1 MISATI
7 QDICSATSAQVIA
20 PLAAGEASSLCAV
33 DVVIDSRRVQK
44 DSMFVAFAGE
54 HTNGNAYAMRALEA
68 GASCICLTQDA
79 PHDLICTAEQ
89 NGCVLLRAQNDDAQT
104 FLLRLA
110 HWWRTQNMHW
120 IVVGITGSCGK
131 TTTKDL
137 CAQALATRYRVH
149 ATQGNFNNLIGVPL
163 TILSASAQDEV
174 IVCEMGMNHQGELA
188 ALSRVVLPCLCV
200 ITNIGTSHIGILGS
214 REAIAT
220 AKLEIITAI
229 RGYTAPSKAPA
240 SEHAS
245 EQPSAKTSAWQ
256 PLPTEIA
263 PMLLLDAHDDFCAY
277 LTRHAQQYK
286 YDNEAG
292 VPAQAGSTQA
302 GSAHG
307 GSNLRISYINHG
319 QPAAQPTPAA
329 SSSQAASISAGA
341 VCIRTQAPISLD
353 EHGCAHTQLIYA
365 DGATYALSMSQPS
378 KAACI
383 DALFA
388 LAIADELACDRAA
401 AIRAIEACS
410 CVHMRLEE
418 ISRPHKPFIIDDSY
432 NASPAS
438 IAQAL
443 AVLRHC
449 TGYTR
454 HIAILGEVGEL
465 GSQSARLHD
474 YIGAYAAASG
484 VDMLVFVGGEDAK
497 RMVEAALTMG
507 YPAEQLH
514 YVRDVHEAQLRIA
527 PLLRET
533 DAVLVKASRAC
544 MLDVFVKGVIQ

>member
-1 MISATI
+1 MISATV

-20 PLAAGEASSLCAV
+20 PLAAGASCTLRSV

-44 DSMFVAFAGE
+44 GSMFVAFIGE
-54 HTNGNAYAMRALEA
+54 HTNGNDYALRALEA

-79 PHDLICTAEQ
+79 PQDLICAAEQ

-110 HWWRTQNMHW
+110 SWWRTQNMHW

-174 IVCEMGMNHQGELA
+174 IVCEMGMNHPGELA
-188 ALSRVVLPCLCV
+188 TLSRVVLPCLCV

-240 SEHAS
+240 SE
-245 EQPSAKTSAWQ
+245 QPSAKTSAWQ

-277 LTRHAQQYK
+277 LTRHAQQYE
-286 YDNEAG
+286 YDKEAG
-292 VPAQAGSTQA
+292 APAHA

-307 GSNLRISYINHG
+307 GSNLRISYIDHG
-319 QPAAQPTPAA
+319 QHAAEPTPAA

-353 EHGCAHTQLIYA
+353 EHGCAHTQLTYT
-365 DGATYALSMSQPS
+365 DGETHALSMSQPS

-443 AVLRHC
+443 AVLHHC

-497 RMVEAALTMG
+497 RMVEAARTMG

>member
-1 MISATI
+1 MISATV

-20 PLAAGEASSLCAV
+20 PLAAGASCTLRSV

-44 DSMFVAFAGE
+44 GSMFVAFIGE
-54 HTNGNAYAMRALEA
+54 HTNGNDYALRALEA

-79 PHDLICTAEQ
+79 PQDLICAAEQ

-110 HWWRTQNMHW
+110 SWWRTQNMHW

-174 IVCEMGMNHQGELA
+174 IVCEMGMNHPGELA
-188 ALSRVVLPCLCV
+188 TLSRVALPCLCV

-229 RGYTAPSKAPA
+229 RGYTASSKAHA
-240 SEHAS
+240 SEH
-245 EQPSAKTSAWQ
+245 TSAQ
-256 PLPTEIA
+256 LPAQKPLPAEIP

-277 LTRHAQQYK
+277 LTRHAQQYE
-286 YDNEAG
+286 YDKEAG
-292 VPAQAGSTQA
+292 APAQAGS
-302 GSAHG
+302 AHDG
-307 GSNLRISYINHG
+307 CNLRISYIDHG
-319 QPAAQPTPAA
+319 QHVAKPTPAA
-329 SSSQAASISAGA
+329 SSAAPEPSSFQVARASVGA
-341 VCIRTQAPISLD
+341 VCISTQAPISLD
-353 EHGCAHTQLIYA
+353 EHGCAHTQLTYA
-365 DGATYALSMSQPS
+365 DGETHALSMSQPS

-388 LAIADELACDRAA
+388 LAIADELACDRSA

-443 AVLRHC
+443 AVLHHC

-497 RMVEAALTMG
+497 RMVEAARTMG

>member
-1 MISATI
+1 MISATV

-20 PLAAGEASSLCAV
+20 PLAAGASCTLRSV

-44 DSMFVAFAGE
+44 GSMFVAFIGE
-54 HTNGNAYAMRALEA
+54 HTNGNDYALRALEA

-79 PHDLICTAEQ
+79 PQDLICAAEQ

-110 HWWRTQNMHW
+110 SWWRTQNMHW

-188 ALSRVVLPCLCV
+188 TLSRVVLPCLCV

-240 SEHAS
+240 SE
-245 EQPSAKTSAWQ
+245 QPSAKTSAWQ

-277 LTRHAQQYK
+277 LTRHAQQYEF
-286 YDNEAG
+286 DNEAG
-292 VPAQAGSTQA
+292 APAHA

-307 GSNLRISYINHG
+307 AFNLRISYIDHG
-319 QPAAQPTPAA
+319 QRAAEPTPTA

-353 EHGCAHTQLIYA
+353 EHGCAHTQLTYA
-365 DGATYALSMSQPS
+365 DGETHALSMSQPS

>member
-1 MISATI
+1 MISATV

-20 PLAAGEASSLCAV
+20 PLAAGASCTLRSV

-44 DSMFVAFAGE
+44 GSMFVAFIGE
-54 HTNGNAYAMRALEA
+54 HTNGNDYALRALEA

-79 PHDLICTAEQ
+79 PQDLICAAEQ

-110 HWWRTQNMHW
+110 SWWRTQNMHW

-174 IVCEMGMNHQGELA
+174 IVCEMGMNHPGELA
-188 ALSRVVLPCLCV
+188 TLSRVALPCLCV

-240 SEHAS
+240 SE
-245 EQPSAKTSAWQ
+245 QPSAKTSAWQ

-277 LTRHAQQYK
+277 LTRHAQQYE
-286 YDNEAG
+286 YDKEAG
-292 VPAQAGSTQA
+292 APAHA

-307 GSNLRISYINHG
+307 GSNLRISYIDHG
-319 QPAAQPTPAA
+319 QHAAEPTPAA

-353 EHGCAHTQLIYA
+353 EHGCAHTQLTYT
-365 DGATYALSMSQPS
+365 DGETHALSMSQPS

-443 AVLRHC
+443 AVLHHC

-497 RMVEAALTMG
+497 RMVEAARTMG